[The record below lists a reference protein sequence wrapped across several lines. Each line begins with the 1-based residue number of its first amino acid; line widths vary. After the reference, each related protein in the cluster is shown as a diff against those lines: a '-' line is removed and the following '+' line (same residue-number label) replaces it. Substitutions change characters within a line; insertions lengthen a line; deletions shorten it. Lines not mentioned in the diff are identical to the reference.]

1 MRSQRTRV
9 KQSIVLPG
17 LALALVVSGATP
29 LVGDMG
35 AEAAKKDEKATR
47 QGT

>member
-1 MRSQRTRV
+1 MRSQITRV

-35 AEAAKKDEKATR
+35 RRPLRRTRRPTR